1 MTAVLLMSAFIFV
14 IYRIAKRVHFEV
26 SKITLVLC
34 AVLAVAVNFASIAL
48 SSYFT
53 LDHMR
58 VIIAL
63 VMLASAAVTL
73 LNEYLVRGGRLS
85 LPMMASTG
93 GAGLAFADD
102 DEQEDEQSSG
112 DGAEAIVDEVTGSR
126 DDGIPE
132 PGDAHAAGSSDGGI
146 GGAVE
151 AHGDDSEDDFGDYGE
166 DFAASVVNFNAID
179 TNDVNVGAGDNAE
192 ENDAA
197 QPVSVNIPDDSG
209 ESGSGSQEKP
219 AASDGAEVLQLTEV
233 ISRLD
238 SLDDLLDYAFS
249 QSNERHYRNAIFA
262 YKKAIERYGNDEY
275 APFIVIELANVY
287 KEIGAYDDAIRA
299 YRHALTLP
307 VLRGKDDMR
316 NEFKKSISY
325 LTVVSDILSQHG
337 NEGTPFSKILPELRD
352 EIERMYSGGQIA
364 NHRRNIQ

>member
-1 MTAVLLMSAFIFV
+1 
-14 IYRIAKRVHFEV
+14 
-26 SKITLVLC
+26 
-34 AVLAVAVNFASIAL
+34 
-48 SSYFT
+48 
-53 LDHMR
+53 
-58 VIIAL
+58 
-63 VMLASAAVTL
+63 
-73 LNEYLVRGGRLS
+73 
-85 LPMMASTG
+85 MMASTG
-93 GAGLAFADD
+93 GAGLAVADD

-112 DGAEAIVDEVTGSR
+112 DGAEAIVDEAADSR
-126 DDGIPE
+126 DNGMNE
-132 PGDAHAAGSSDGGI
+132 LGDAYAAEAPGNDG
-146 GGAVE
+146 
-151 AHGDDSEDDFGDYGE
+151 EDDFGDYGE

-325 LTVVSDILSQHG
+325 LTVVSDILSRHG